1 MNKYKSRYI
10 DSPNEPLYPFGYGL
24 SYTTFSYSP
33 IKLNTNVMNNAG
45 NIRASITVSNT
56 GDHDGEEV
64 VQMYIQDI
72 YGSITRP
79 VKELKGFQKIF
90 LKKGESKV
98 VTFNINVND
107 LKFYNADLKY
117 TAEPGDFK
125 IFIGTNSSDVIESK
139 FKLVTQTG

>member
-1 MNKYKSRYI
+1 
-10 DSPNEPLYPFGYGL
+10 
-24 SYTTFSYSP
+24 
-33 IKLNTNVMNNAG
+33 MNNAG